1 MPDSYNYNVKPT
13 TLPLTFNEL
22 YEGRL
27 VCFNDVDTNPNNVG
41 TLEPSKNVPGA
52 VGRWTSL
59 INGVRYCFDAN
70 GAIVNDNI
78 TEATTPILYGVE
90 YNDPIIPEQSG
101 TRSRPTTDERKSD
114 VVSLKTMTPKDY
126 FACHALTAIIQRTDK
141 PLSIDD
147 GTIALIAAKCYKIA
161 QAMAIEAY
169 ESRENNDA
177 SSIETE
183 TDYIDIDGDT
193 LTNDTDRLLYNINES
208 IKENT
213 RAVKEEGV
221 IIRTTEDTGPISIA
235 TTEPIETEVSNID
248 KVKFD
253 GIPSININNTPSVNV
268 ANTPSVNIN
277 NTPNVSVSNTV
288 NTRVTNMPN
297 VPTEPVRISGTVS
310 VDNFPSSSTE

>member
-27 VCFNDVDTNPNNVG
+27 VCFNDVATNPNNVG
-41 TLEPSKNVPGA
+41 TLESSKNVPGA

-78 TEATTPILYGVE
+78 TEATTPILFGVE

-101 TRSRPTTDERKSD
+101 TRSRTTPDEGKSD
-114 VVSLKTMTPKDY
+114 IVSLKTMTPKDY
-126 FACHALTAIIQRTDK
+126 FACHVLTAIIQKIDK

-169 ESRENNDA
+169 GSRENDDA
-177 SSIETE
+177 SSVESG
-183 TDYIDIDGDT
+183 TDYVDVDGDT

-213 RAVKEEGV
+213 RVVKEEG
-221 IIRTTEDTGPISIA
+221 IIVKTDD
-235 TTEPIETEVSNID
+235 PIETTVSFENI
-248 KVKFD
+248 
-253 GIPSININNTPSVNV
+253 
-268 ANTPSVNIN
+268 PSVNIN
-277 NTPNVSVSNTV
+277 NTPNVNVSNTV
-288 NTRVTNMPN
+288 NTNVTNMPS
-297 VPTEPVRISGTVS
+297 VPSEPVTISGTVS
-310 VDNFPSSSTE
+310 VDNFPSSSSE